1 MILINNDELSFFL
14 ECKQGLNLT
23 VHNKT
28 LDDSMVDI
36 LCHADSSESDADR
49 ILVVK
54 TFNCTSYTSAVAPC
68 SHQWFQF
75 RVINEVELRDEVVV
89 VLVASIDVGL
99 CTHAA
104 DAVKVMNV
112 NMHEHPE
119 ETTQDLL
126 AHLLEVLREG
136 NT

>member
-1 MILINNDELSFFL
+1 MSFFSCNAPADS
-14 ECKQGLNLT
+14 ECKQELNLT

-28 LDDSMVDI
+28 PDGSMADI
-36 LCHADSSESDADR
+36 VCQADSSESDAHS
-49 ILVVK
+49 ILDVK
-54 TFNCTSYTSAVAPC
+54 TFDCTSYTSAFMPC

-89 VLVASIDVGL
+89 VLVAGIDVGL
-99 CTHAA
+99 CTHVA

-126 AHLLEVLREG
+126 AHLLEVLGEG

>member
-1 MILINNDELSFFL
+1 M
-14 ECKQGLNLT
+14 
-23 VHNKT
+23 
-28 LDDSMVDI
+28 
-36 LCHADSSESDADR
+36 
-49 ILVVK
+49 
-54 TFNCTSYTSAVAPC
+54 
-68 SHQWFQF
+68 
-75 RVINEVELRDEVVV
+75 
-89 VLVASIDVGL
+89 LVAGIDVGL

-126 AHLLEVLREG
+126 AHLLEVLGEG